1 MWKLTP
7 FYSYRTNTATTSNFI
22 MKFLFIYCVQ
32 VLWKNL
38 HIQYCW
44 NQTSSRLQCQHN
56 LPKVPA
62 HYVTLTSSTVWLLD
76 SNILLYTYVRKKQ
89 IYSIRLKWNNFRLV
103 CCKICISCMV
113 PVWQYCIYTTLN
125 SQSWQSGPHM
135 VAVSYTLCMKTI
147 HHKIYLQ
154 CVPFPCYTCMY
165 RKIGIWQ
172 PVSCKV
178 VLHDVCLVHRLDV
191 EFEQFCM

>member
-89 IYSIRLKWNNFRLV
+89 IYSIRLKWNNFRLIG
-103 CCKICISCMV
+103 CIICFSCMV
-113 PVWQYCIYTTLN
+113 PVWQYRIYSQHSNPIFPSSATCYACIHVMHPYITNFIYSVFHFLSTPLCTEKMVSD
-125 SQSWQSGPHM
+125 SQS
-135 VAVSYTLCMKTI
+135 VAES
-147 HHKIYLQ
+147 
-154 CVPFPCYTCMY
+154 CYMT
-165 RKIGIWQ
+165 
-172 PVSCKV
+172 SA
-178 VLHDVCLVHRLDV
+178 LSTD
-191 EFEQFCM
+191 